1 MSIPTP
7 EQIDAY
13 ESAPSDIAAA
23 IEGLSESQMQHVPGA
38 GEWSI
43 HEVIVHLADS
53 EAVGFERLRR
63 TIAEERPVL
72 QAYDEDAWAKDL
84 SYHIQDRD
92 LALALFTLQR
102 RSTAELLRTL
112 SAETWERIGLH
123 AERGEMSLHDIFDLY
138 LQHGSIHL
146 AQIERLKR
154 SL

>member
-1 MSIPTP
+1 MPIPTP

-23 IEGLSESQMQHVPGA
+23 IEGLSESQMQHVPGS

-72 QAYDEDAWAKDL
+72 QAYDEDAWARHL
-84 SYHIQDRD
+84 SYHIQDRE
-92 LALALFTLQR
+92 LALALLTLQR

-112 SAETWERIGLH
+112 SAETWKRVGVH
-123 AERGEMSLHDIFDLY
+123 AERGEMSLYDIFDLY